1 MNRHARRLGILLA
14 SGTYTIVAGK
24 QVPLNQFYEDMK
36 HFDVQLLNS
45 ICKFARGRADVNI
58 TQLFQH
64 VTAISRK
71 HNDAKAD
78 RLC

>member
-1 MNRHARRLGILLA
+1 M
-14 SGTYTIVAGK
+14 
-24 QVPLNQFYEDMK
+24 PLNQFYEDMK